1 MRRMSNG
8 AASFLIV
15 SETNQI
21 GGAKGG
27 KLEFWAD
34 QVLKIT
40 SNKKGG
46 VPGLVP
52 VKLNLMASRRT
63 GGEGDMGIYLRN
75 QQTCRFQ
82 AESEAPTL
90 SKAGG
95 MDWHEL

>member
-1 MRRMSNG
+1 MSQG

-34 QVLKIT
+34 QVLKL
-40 SNKKGG
+40 SVKNRSASA
-46 VPGLVP
+46 GLVP
-52 VKLNLMASRRT
+52 VKLELLASRRT

-82 AESEAPTL
+82 PEAERPNL
-90 SKAGG
+90 SRAGG
-95 MDWHEL
+95 MDWHDL